1 MIPLTELFLPLS
13 PAPGLKSDLQ
23 DGVEGTEEVESE
35 REVASIAGGG
45 DLPELIF
52 GKTQIGAAAQET
64 EEPVRVVPAPRRR
77 RGESSTHQGNYA
89 RSMLTEIGKRWRERY
104 S

>member
-1 MIPLTELFLPLS
+1 MIPLTELSLPLS

-52 GKTQIGAAAQET
+52 GKTQIGAAAAQET
-64 EEPVRVVPAPRRR
+64 EEPVPVGLAPLVDVAANHALIKGITRDP
-77 RGESSTHQGNYA
+77 Y
-89 RSMLTEIGKRWRERY
+89 
-104 S
+104 